1 MQRFDE
7 VFSASYARVIGDGA
21 YNPAFI
27 SRFYEIF
34 LQSSPEIETRFANTD
49 MSRQKTMLHDSLDT
63 LVDFNRSRRL
73 SANMQH
79 LAQIHS
85 SHDRDIPPDM
95 YALWLDSLMQTVA
108 EFDPAFDRQTE
119 LAWRL
124 MLAPG
129 ICYLQFSYVDPLN
142 G

>member
-7 VFSASYARVIGDGA
+7 VFSDSYRRIMGDGA

-27 SRFYEIF
+27 ARFYEIF
-34 LQSSPEIETRFANTD
+34 LDASPEVSKRFATTD

-63 LVDFNRSRRL
+63 LVDFSRSRRL
-73 SANMQH
+73 SAQMQH
-79 LAQIHS
+79 LAEVHS
-85 SHDRDIPPDM
+85 ARGRDIPPDM
-95 YALWLDSLMQTVA
+95 YTLWLDSLIATVA
-108 EFDPAFDRQTE
+108 AFDPDFDRGVE

-129 ICYLQFSYVDPLN
+129 ICYLQFAYAHPLN
-142 G
+142 T